1 MLIFNQALVPDRR
14 SWDTTRGA
22 LYYIKTYIMCVHFLD
37 GGGGGWG
44 GGMGQLL
51 WQVRGSDLLNKDALS
66 GSESWPDAVK
76 ISPQTCAGNPSD
88 QV

>member
-14 SWDTTRGA
+14 RWDITRGA

-37 GGGGGWG
+37 GGEGGVD
-44 GGMGQLL
+44 QLL

-88 QV
+88 QA